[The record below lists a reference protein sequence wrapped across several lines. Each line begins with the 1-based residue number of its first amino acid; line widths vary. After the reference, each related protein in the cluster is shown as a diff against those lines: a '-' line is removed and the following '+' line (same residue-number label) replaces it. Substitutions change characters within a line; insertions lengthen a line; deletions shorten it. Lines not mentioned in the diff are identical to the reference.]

1 MRSVLKFAVGFTI
14 GQLMSVVNKIG
25 MLGIVPSVAL
35 AIVGTII
42 ACVLID
48 FGFSVDDSEK

>member
-1 MRSVLKFAVGFTI
+1 MLKFAVGFTI